1 MALQGK
7 LTHKGVEINQAYVMV
22 TEANYRSEVE
32 EKTEST
38 AATYNEDGS
47 IATEEVV
54 TKTFVKVS
62 RLHYACKVYA
72 NKNQRETKPYDE
84 VYKIARYVNEPK
96 VNNTAKNFVIQA
108 YEHIKTVDAY
118 KDLADA

>member
-7 LTHKGVEINQAYVMV
+7 LTHKGVEINEAYVMV
-22 TEANYRSEVE
+22 TEANYRSEIE
-32 EKTEST
+32 EKVEST
-38 AATYNEDGS
+38 PATYNEDGS

-54 TKTFVKVS
+54 NKTLVKVN

-72 NKNQRETKPYDE
+72 NKNQRDTKPYDE
-84 VYKIARYVNEPK
+84 VYRIAMYTDEPK
-96 VNNTAKNFVIQA
+96 VNSTAKNFVIQA
-108 YEHIKTVDAY
+108 YEHMKKVDAY